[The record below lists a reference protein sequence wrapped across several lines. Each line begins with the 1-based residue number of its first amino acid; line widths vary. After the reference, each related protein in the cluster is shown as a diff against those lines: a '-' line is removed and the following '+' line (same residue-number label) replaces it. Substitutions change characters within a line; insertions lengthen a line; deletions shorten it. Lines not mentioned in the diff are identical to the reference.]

1 MAVRPV
7 NLDAAIAAFL
17 RANGMTQNDLAAKIG
32 ISPASLSAK
41 RRGARDFSFEEVIV
55 LCDLLGASIDKM
67 APSAEEVRAS
77 KSAKGRHAEGR

>member
-17 RANGMTQNDLAAKIG
+17 RANGTSQSALAARIG

-41 RRGARDFSFEEVIV
+41 RRGVRDFSFEEVIV
-55 LCDLLGASIDKM
+55 LCDLLGASIDEM

-77 KSAKGRHAEGR
+77 KSAQGGRAEGR